1 MHNIVEKG
9 EDDDGD
15 QQIKNVFYTTGVFS
29 LCTVPVSLLSVCMV
43 CLLGTQDAYTL
54 TCGRS
59 SQPKKK
65 QQNTNASTWLGN
77 H

>member
-1 MHNIVEKG
+1 MNKVVEKG
-9 EDDDGD
+9 EDDAD
-15 QQIKNVFYTTGVFS
+15 QQIKNVFCTTGVFG
-29 LCTVPVSLLSVCMV
+29 LCTVTVSLLSVCMV

-59 SQPKKK
+59 PQLKKK
-65 QQNTNASTWLGN
+65 QQNTNASSWLGN